1 MYLASLFRLSVTTNC
16 RFFRPQNCHL
26 SVILVSGVVKTLKPS
41 PHLSSLTLPF
51 TGAKSSLGLLLGTH
65 PSQRKTM
72 MSKST
77 AMERLRSTKY
87 SDDKDDCVPKVK
99 PRRSSLSHSLAKN
112 FDKLMSTSK
121 ATSVYSDDEDV
132 CVRKAK
138 PRRPS
143 LTNSLAK
150 NLDKLICITPTRK
163 KKGTVACA
171 KLMGGGHPGFSCGI
185 ADSAGT
191 ETSSPS
197 RSTVVF
203 KGQGFS
209 PYSSFRKD
217 SDNDDDDEGSID
229 LNFNSD
235 ATPFV
240 GEKRTP
246 PSPMSPPN
254 AGIGSFFCPAAPLP
268 RGHASTPNLAVPM
281 DLEDSPKSV
290 MGGDE
295 PTTPSQLQKKSI
307 MQMFSNSCSRFTYRH
322 DSSDDM
328 SSDAYSLGDS
338 MDSPRSTKGSLSSY
352 YSKAG
357 VLATP
362 VKTIRRRL
370 RKNDLPGPPSLAGDS
385 CPSIDGGY
393 ESTCSGCSLSS
404 TGSMSIGG
412 TTKVKRVKRSKSK
425 VKATALLDGIRLELE
440 MQTRAKQEHDRFI
453 NTQVKIAR
461 TRLSMGNEISA
472 ALAYKKV
479 KKVEA
484 ERARV
489 VRAIEVLEEH
499 LAGVQGQLEKAKAIA
514 EAQLC
519 EGNKNSHTKVI
530 IDFKAHK
537 NYAQEVAQILSL
549 DGSEDEEL
557 LHMSRK
563 DLLDEMEAFTM

>member
-1 MYLASLFRLSVTTNC
+1 M
-16 RFFRPQNCHL
+16 
-26 SVILVSGVVKTLKPS
+26 
-41 PHLSSLTLPF
+41 
-51 TGAKSSLGLLLGTH
+51 
-65 PSQRKTM
+65 
-72 MSKST
+72 
-77 AMERLRSTKY
+77 
-87 SDDKDDCVPKVK
+87 
-99 PRRSSLSHSLAKN
+99 
-112 FDKLMSTSK
+112 
-121 ATSVYSDDEDV
+121 
-132 CVRKAK
+132 
-138 PRRPS
+138 
-143 LTNSLAK
+143 
-150 NLDKLICITPTRK
+150 
-163 KKGTVACA
+163 
-171 KLMGGGHPGFSCGI
+171 
-185 ADSAGT
+185 
-191 ETSSPS
+191 
-197 RSTVVF
+197 VF
-203 KGQGFS
+203 KGQGGS

-229 LNFNSD
+229 LNFNGD

-268 RGHASTPNLAVPM
+268 RGHASSPNLAVPI

-295 PTTPSQLQKKSI
+295 PTTPSQSPQKKSI
-307 MQMFSNSCSRFTYRH
+307 MQMFSNSCSRFKYRH

-328 SSDAYSLGDS
+328 SSNALSLGDS
-338 MDSPRSTKGSLSSY
+338 MDSPRSTKGSSSAY
-352 YSKAG
+352 NSRAG

-370 RKNDLPGPPSLAGDS
+370 RKNDLPGPPSLAGDNS

-412 TTKVKRVKRSKSK
+412 TTKIKRVKRSKSK
-425 VKATALLDGIRLELE
+425 VKATALLDGIRQELE
-440 MQTRAKQEHDRFI
+440 IQTRAKQEHDRFI
-453 NTQVKIAR
+453 NTQVKIAK
-461 TRLSMGNEISA
+461 TRLSMGNETSA
-472 ALAYKKV
+472 ALAYKKA

-519 EGNKNSHTKVI
+519 AGNKNSHTKVV

-537 NYAQEVAQILSL
+537 NYSQEVAQILSE

-557 LHMSRK
+557 LHMSRR